1 MSGTDTAREGATAS
15 APPQPGEQ
23 RIEVITLPVSDV
35 ERAKAFYE
43 GLGWRL
49 DIDFEPGPGQ
59 RGVQM
64 TPPGSSC
71 SIHFGVN
78 ITSAEPGSVEGIY
91 LAVSDIEDARARLI
105 ERGADVSEVTHR
117 GDDGELVS
125 GRDPERRAYFSRA
138 TFSDPDGNQWVLQEV
153 AERPPGR

>member
-1 MSGTDTAREGATAS
+1 MSTDNATPS
-15 APPQPGEQ
+15 APPQPGET

-35 ERAKAFYE
+35 DRAKEFYG

-64 TPPGSSC
+64 TPPGSTC

-78 ITSAEPGSVEGIY
+78 ITSAEPGSAEGVY
-91 LAVSDIEDARARLI
+91 LVVSDIEETRAQLI
-105 ERGADVSEVTHR
+105 EQGADVSEVTHR
-117 GDDGELVS
+117 GDDGEIVS
-125 GRDPERRAYFSRA
+125 GRDPDRRAYLSRA
-138 TFSDPDGNQWVLQEV
+138 SFRDPDGNQWVLQEV

>member
-1 MSGTDTAREGATAS
+1 MNTERATSS
-15 APPQPGEQ
+15 APPQPGEA

-35 ERAKAFYE
+35 ERAKAFYG

-64 TPPGSSC
+64 TPPGSTC

-78 ITSAEPGSVEGIY
+78 ITSAEPGSVEGVY
-91 LAVSDIEDARARLI
+91 LAVSDIEEARAQLI
-105 ERGADVSEVTHR
+105 ERGADVSEVTYR
-117 GDDGELVS
+117 GDDGEIVT
-125 GRDPERRAYFSRA
+125 GRDPDRRAYLSRA
-138 TFSDPDGNQWVLQEV
+138 SFSDPDGNQWVLQEV